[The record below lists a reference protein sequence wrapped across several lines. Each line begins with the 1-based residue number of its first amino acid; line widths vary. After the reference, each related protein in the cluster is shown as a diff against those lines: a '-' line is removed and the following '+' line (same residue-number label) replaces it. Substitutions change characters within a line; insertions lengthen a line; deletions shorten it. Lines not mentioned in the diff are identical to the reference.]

1 MSEIITDKLTGRGVA
16 KTVTV
21 TVGASATQSLEQGLA
36 KAYAVTGYSSGT
48 PQTTDLFN
56 VSSLSDTNTGRMG
69 VNFTSA
75 FDSVNYTKIGAAGV
89 NESANYYCV
98 VHEDAANSSSASVAQ
113 IIFVSHNNAADDP
126 TKAHLIFQG
135 DLA

>member
-1 MSEIITDKLTGRGVA
+1 M
-16 KTVTV
+16 
-21 TVGASATQSLEQGLA
+21 ASILNVDQIQNAAASISVDTTYVVNGTA
-36 KAYAVTGYSSGT
+36 KAFAITGYSSGT

-56 VSSLSDTNTGRMG
+56 VSSLSDTSTGRMG

-75 FDSVNYTKIGAAGV
+75 FDSVNYTKIGAAGL

-113 IIFVSHNNAADDP
+113 MLFVNHNNAADDP
-126 TKAHLIFQG
+126 TKAHLTFHG